1 MSGKNSPTA
10 VIVNA
15 ALLALIVVAC
25 QDHVNAAEVQ
35 YVGQGL
41 HEQQLSVDI
50 VERTEHLTVETQ

>member
-1 MSGKNSPTA
+1 MSGRNSPTA

-25 QDHVNAAEVQ
+25 QDHVNAAEMQ

-41 HEQQLSVDI
+41 HEQLSVDI
-50 VERTEHLTVETQ
+50 VERTEPLTLETQ

>member
-25 QDHVNAAEVQ
+25 QDHVNAAEMQ

-41 HEQQLSVDI
+41 HEQLSVDI